1 MIDYNINS
9 MEEKI
14 SLRKGEDGFWIIR
27 HEESN
32 ITTQGKTRMEAML
45 MLVDALSDVSY
56 FEDDEP
62 LVENLEEDPMRMA
75 ARIFVPSRE
84 QEEFYRELKQEE
96 RKND

>member
-1 MIDYNINS
+1 
-9 MEEKI
+9 
-14 SLRKGEDGFWIIR
+14 
-27 HEESN
+27 
-32 ITTQGKTRMEAML
+32 MEAML